1 MLQLNPKG
9 AHFLQDDIAHF
20 DNAFFRISDKEASVI
35 DPQQRILLECA
46 YEAIENASLALSSLA
61 GKDVGVFAAQG
72 FSEYAV
78 QMFRDPET
86 LPMFK
91 ATGSA
96 DSLMSN
102 RISYAFDLRGPSLTV
117 DTACSSGL
125 TAMHL
130 ACQSLRAGET
140 TMAIAGGCHINL
152 TPDDF
157 ISFSMSNLLS
167 EHGKSMAFDA
177 RATSG
182 FGRGEGVGC
191 VVLKPLDAAIRDGD
205 IVRAVIKNSGINQD
219 GKTVGITMPSR
230 DAQEALMRAVYHS
243 AGLNPLDTQ
252 YIECHGTGTAVGDP
266 VEAAALGAVFGRP
279 ANSKDT
285 LYVGSVKSNIGH
297 LEGASGIVAIIKA
310 ALMTEKG
317 FLLPN
322 CDHKPNPAIPFDTW
336 NMKVP
341 DRQVLWPRRK
351 LRRASI
357 NNFGFGGSNAHF
369 ILEQS
374 PRTER
379 FSPDGAVIAPSPRY
393 QGRVSAMVTPQPDLG
408 KSRRLI
414 VLSASS
420 ETSLIKQTKKLLHY
434 LQHRPEA
441 LYRNIFSSL
450 ALTLQRRSLFQWRYA
465 ISATTQFATVAAL
478 QEAVSPIRSSR
489 EPRIGFV
496 FTGQGAQWYDLVL
509 T

>member
-1 MLQLNPKG
+1 
-9 AHFLQDDIAHF
+9 
-20 DNAFFRISDKEASVI
+20 
-35 DPQQRILLECA
+35 
-46 YEAIENASLALSSLA
+46 
-61 GKDVGVFAAQG
+61 
-72 FSEYAV
+72 
-78 QMFRDPET
+78 
-86 LPMFK
+86 
-91 ATGSA
+91 
-96 DSLMSN
+96 
-102 RISYAFDLRGPSLTV
+102 
-117 DTACSSGL
+117 
-125 TAMHL
+125 MHL

-279 ANSKDT
+279 ANSKET

-336 NMKVP
+336 NMK
-341 DRQVLWPRRK
+341 
-351 LRRASI
+351 
-357 NNFGFGGSNAHF
+357 
-369 ILEQS
+369 
-374 PRTER
+374 
-379 FSPDGAVIAPSPRY
+379 
-393 QGRVSAMVTPQPDLG
+393 
-408 KSRRLI
+408 
-414 VLSASS
+414 
-420 ETSLIKQTKKLLHY
+420 
-434 LQHRPEA
+434 
-441 LYRNIFSSL
+441 
-450 ALTLQRRSLFQWRYA
+450 
-465 ISATTQFATVAAL
+465 
-478 QEAVSPIRSSR
+478 
-489 EPRIGFV
+489 
-496 FTGQGAQWYDLVL
+496 
-509 T
+509 